1 MICIDLVYEAWFL
14 IKPNEIKNKWNINEK
29 KSVANNFLG
38 CDFMDWRNMS
48 QTSNEIL
55 GQLTLT
61 LEVCL
66 FFEMMTDKISTTQ
79 EYTKSYI
86 DGG

>member
-1 MICIDLVYEAWFL
+1 M
-14 IKPNEIKNKWNINEK
+14 KPETLCWNIYKREK
-29 KSVANNFLG
+29 KCSKYFLG
-38 CDFMDWRNMS
+38 CDFMNWQNMS

-61 LEVCL
+61 LEVCI

-79 EYTKSYI
+79 ECLVLDRWWVI
-86 DGG
+86 IILVL

>member
-1 MICIDLVYEAWFL
+1 
-14 IKPNEIKNKWNINEK
+14 
-29 KSVANNFLG
+29 
-38 CDFMDWRNMS
+38 MS

-61 LEVCL
+61 LEVCI

-79 EYTKSYI
+79 EYLVLVLDRWWVI
-86 DGG
+86 IILVF

>member
-1 MICIDLVYEAWFL
+1 MKPETY
-14 IKPNEIKNKWNINEK
+14 IKEK

-61 LEVCL
+61 LEVCI

-79 EYTKSYI
+79 EYLVLDRWWVI
-86 DGG
+86 IILVL

>member
-1 MICIDLVYEAWFL
+1 
-14 IKPNEIKNKWNINEK
+14 
-29 KSVANNFLG
+29 
-38 CDFMDWRNMS
+38 MS

-79 EYTKSYI
+79 EYQVLDRWWVI
-86 DGG
+86 IIILVF